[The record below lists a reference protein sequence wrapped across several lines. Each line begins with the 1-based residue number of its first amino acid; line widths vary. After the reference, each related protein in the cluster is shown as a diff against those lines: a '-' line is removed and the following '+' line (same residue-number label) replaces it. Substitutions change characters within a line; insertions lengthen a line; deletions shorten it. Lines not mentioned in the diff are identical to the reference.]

1 MPQVSKI
8 KLDKKTE
15 EKLVTTFK
23 LILTKINRYP
33 KMDSFITTLLTPTER
48 LMLAKRIAI
57 IILLRENLSDSQI
70 AVALH
75 VTRVTVSRM
84 RFFVEAR
91 GEGYEVVFQV
101 LENEKLMKELKSLLS
116 KLAKYTINAAGGR
129 INL

>member
-8 KLDKKTE
+8 KLAKKTE
-15 EKLVTTFK
+15 EKLITTFK
-23 LILTKINRYP
+23 LILTKINHYS

-70 AVALH
+70 AVSLH

-101 LENEKLMKELKSLLS
+101 LENEKLMKELKSLLY
-116 KLAKYTINAAGGR
+116 KLAKYSINAAAGKVSP
-129 INL
+129 